1 MAGPRRTIDEL
12 VEQARTR
19 LDRVEPHEVGDAV
32 ARGAVVLDIRS
43 EFHRA
48 RDGVIPG
55 SRFHPR
61 SVLEWRMD
69 PSSGHDDPEL
79 SGAPDRQVILVCH
92 EGYSS
97 SIAAATL
104 QDLGFP
110 RATDLVGGFT
120 AWREAGLPIEPAP

>member
-1 MAGPRRTIDEL
+1 MSRRTIDEL
-12 VEQARTR
+12 LADARSR
-19 LDRVEPHEVGDAV
+19 LDRVEPRDLAAAV
-32 ARGAVVLDIRS
+32 ARGAVVVDVRS
-43 EFHRA
+43 EVHRA

-55 SRFHPR
+55 AHFHPR

-69 PSSGHDDPEL
+69 PASGHSDPALAGHFE
-79 SGAPDRQVILVCH
+79 REVIVVCH

-104 QDLGFP
+104 QDLGYR

-120 AWREAGLPIEPAP
+120 AWREAGLPVERLP

>member
-1 MAGPRRTIDEL
+1 MPPPRRTIDEL
-12 VEQARTR
+12 LAEAREGLR
-19 LDRVEPHEVGDAV
+19 RVTPDEVAAAV

-43 EFHRA
+43 ELHRA

-55 SRFHPR
+55 AHFHPR

-69 PSSGHDDPEL
+69 PASGHSDPAL
-79 SGAPDRQVILVCH
+79 AGDPDREIILVCH

-97 SIAAATL
+97 SLAAATL
-104 QDLGFP
+104 RQLGYV

-120 AWREAGLPIEPAP
+120 AWREAGLPVERLA